1 MSWQKGDLV
10 YEGKAKRLYK
20 VVSHPE
26 LVWME
31 FKDSLTAF
39 NGVKSGSFEGKGQIN
54 KRISELAF
62 AALKTNG
69 IGTHLR
75 EVVAPNAWLTEKVQ
89 ILPLEVIVRNRVAGS
104 FAKRFL
110 MDEGAILERPLV
122 EFFYKKDEWNDPFIN
137 DEHALFLKAAEN
149 QAELEE
155 VKARARQINAV
166 LKKLFFKAGFDLVD
180 FKIEFGKTATDQILL
195 ADEISPDSCRIW
207 DSKTQE
213 KFDKDRFRR
222 DLGNVE
228 SSYREVLQRLEK
240 VEV

>member
-1 MSWQKGDLV
+1 MSWQKGEQI
-10 YEGKAKRLYK
+10 YEGKAKRLYD
-20 VVSHPE
+20 VPNHPE

-54 KRISELAF
+54 KNISELLF
-62 AALKTNG
+62 AALTKQG
-69 IGTHLR
+69 IATHLKD
-75 EVVAPNAWLTEKVQ
+75 VVAPNAWLARKVT
-89 ILPLEVIVRNRVAGS
+89 IVPLEVIVRNRIAGS

-110 MDEGAILERPLV
+110 MEEGAALPSPLV

-137 DEHALFLKAAEN
+137 DEHALFLKAAKD
-149 QAELEE
+149 QSELETI
-155 VKARARQINAV
+155 KARVRQINAI
-166 LKKLFFKAGFDLVD
+166 LKPLFLKAGFDLVD
-180 FKIEFGKTATDQILL
+180 FKVEFGKTEDGEILL

-207 DSKTQE
+207 DAQTHD

-228 SSYREVLQRLEK
+228 GAYREVLKRLEK
-240 VEV
+240 VC